1 MTGASLGYSG
11 NYNGNALRDVGTNGV
26 WWSSTISDAIYS
38 RYLSTFAEGGISP
51 QIASYKLMGRAVR
64 CLSVS
69 PLLLRL
75 HRK

>member
-11 NYNGNALRDVGTNGV
+11 NYNGDALRDVGTNGV

-38 RYLSTFAEGGISP
+38 RYLSTFTDGGIHP
-51 QIASYKLMGRAVR
+51 QIASYKPFGRSVR
-64 CLSVS
+64 CVSTS